1 MILGVLGCLSGAALF
16 IMTFA
21 LSAVSEYSLPTVPS
35 EVLAALYPFFYGFG
49 AFILGLSVLM
59 FLSAFGLFTGKQWG
73 WHLALIFLVISL
85 GTSGMVDVS
94 SIVESIPYMVM
105 GVVIFVP
112 LIFYLTR
119 PGVKA
124 YFGDVKV
131 NLWLMIVIFLVTLVA
146 SNVLMSMTISSL
158 KQLFLPLTSI

>member
-1 MILGVLGCLSGAALF
+1 M
-16 IMTFA
+16 
-21 LSAVSEYSLPTVPS
+21 
-35 EVLAALYPFFYGFG
+35 
-49 AFILGLSVLM
+49 
-59 FLSAFGLFTGKQWG
+59 
-73 WHLALIFLVISL
+73 
-85 GTSGMVDVS
+85 S
-94 SIVESIPYMVM
+94 SIAESLPYMVV
-105 GVVIFVP
+105 GVAICVP

-146 SNVLMSMTISSL
+146 SNVLMSMAISNL